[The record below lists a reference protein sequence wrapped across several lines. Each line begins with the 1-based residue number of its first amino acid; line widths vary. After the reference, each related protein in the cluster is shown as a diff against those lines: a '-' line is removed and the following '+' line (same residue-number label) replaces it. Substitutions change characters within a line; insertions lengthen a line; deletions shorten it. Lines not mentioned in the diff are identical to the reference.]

1 MANRV
6 SEMLGFTKD
15 TEGEQNGDLP
25 SFCPKATKGTS
36 KILIPFALIWRERES
51 NPLKYRISAFS
62 VAFRGSVR
70 VYKNLFGSQKVPK
83 EIPLG
88 IF

>member
-1 MANRV
+1 MNLRTQKMANRV

-25 SFCPKATKGTS
+25 SFGPKATKGTS

-51 NPLKYRISAFS
+51 NPRFTIHSNKPYKIIVLCTLIFQIVPAFCTT
-62 VAFRGSVR
+62 
-70 VYKNLFGSQKVPK
+70 
-83 EIPLG
+83 
-88 IF
+88 

>member
-25 SFCPKATKGTS
+25 SFGPKATKGTS
-36 KILIPFALIWRERES
+36 KILIPFALIWRD
-51 NPLKYRISAFS
+51 
-62 VAFRGSVR
+62 RGSR
-70 VYKNLFGSQKVPK
+70 TL
-83 EIPLG
+83 
-88 IF
+88 

>member
-25 SFCPKATKGTS
+25 SFGPKATKGTS
-36 KILIPFALIWRERES
+36 KILIPFALIWRD
-51 NPLKYRISAFS
+51 
-62 VAFRGSVR
+62 RGSR
-70 VYKNLFGSQKVPK
+70 TLESHLFLTTPIKS
-83 EIPLG
+83 
-88 IF
+88 

>member
-36 KILIPFALIWRERES
+36 KILIPFALIWE
-51 NPLKYRISAFS
+51 
-62 VAFRGSVR
+62 RGSR
-70 VYKNLFGSQKVPK
+70 TL
-83 EIPLG
+83 
-88 IF
+88 